1 MQTDPEPSPS
11 EPSAE
16 SAVGLTFVAVVLV
29 SLFVAGSLGVV
40 ATRDKAPAPDRAEQ
54 PDGGTSAAAA
64 TPAVLVRQR
73 IVARFRELML
83 LREIALRERDRRLL
97 ESVYAPG
104 AVGLGRDRAEIA
116 RLRDAGR
123 RLDGL
128 RLPVKVFDAYR
139 PGDGT
144 WVVTARIGRSS
155 ARLVTGSG
163 RQVRATRASTA
174 VYRCTLV
181 RRDGSWRILRLVPS

>member
-1 MQTDPEPSPS
+1 MQTEPEPPPSPS
-11 EPSAE
+11 SAE

-40 ATRDKAPAPDRAEQ
+40 ATRSAAPATGAGQEPEA
-54 PDGGTSAAAA
+54 TAVASA
-64 TPAVLVRQR
+64 TPAVLGRNT
-73 IVARFRELML
+73 IVSRFRELML
-83 LREIALRERDRRLL
+83 LREIALRERDPRLL

-104 AVGLGRDRAEIA
+104 AAGLAADRAEIA
-116 RLRDAGR
+116 RLRASGR

-128 RLPVKVFDAYR
+128 RLPVKVFDAFR
-139 PGDGT
+139 PGNGS
-144 WVVTARIGRSS
+144 WVVVARVGRSP

-163 RQVRATRASTA
+163 RQVRATKASAA

-181 RRDGSWRILRLVPS
+181 QRGGSWRLLDLTRR